1 MPIFTIET
9 SYRLP
14 IYRHSTYEADD
25 VEQACR
31 CAIEDDDWSGE
42 KLDYEFAGRT
52 VCVRHLA
59 GNQRRLSR
67 CGAADFVPIRRC
79 SPAHGPLLRI
89 CCSACSRSWRERR
102 TWTAP
107 DLHSWLPRAQ
117 AAIAKAEAILE
128 DFLAEREGDAGAD
141 GVHILLRIR
150 EDAVRAQIAQVI
162 EADPTLTRLAVE
174 AVSGADIRAACLAVV
189 ECSDLSEEQGAA
201 EFRAALA
208 AIRHAERRRAPAG

>member
-52 VCVRHLA
+52 YVSGIWRGTNA
-59 GNQRRLSR
+59 AYR
-67 CGAADFVPIRRC
+67 GAALPIPSQFDDAVQRM
-79 SPAHGPLLRI
+79 AHYFELLLGVLKILAR
-89 CCSACSRSWRERR
+89 APDL
-102 TWTAP
+102 TAP